1 VLCQGLKY
9 GVYCEIIAILIF
21 KPMDFNEILNSKQS
35 RIKTA
40 TFIMVVSV
48 LISRVLGLL
57 RDRFLAGYFGASID
71 LDIYFTAFRIPDLV
85 YSIIFAGGITVSF
98 LPIFSEYF
106 KKDKEEAWKV
116 VNYVLNIFFV
126 SYFVFLI
133 LFIIF
138 TPQLISYLAPGFDV
152 SAQATTVDLTRL
164 VFMSV
169 LFFGMSSVMTA
180 LLNYFNNFLAYSIAP
195 ILYNLGIIFGII
207 FLSPYFGIFGAGIG
221 VVLGSLL
228 YFLVQI
234 PGAVS
239 NGFRYRP
246 IISFNH
252 KAIKDFFNMVGPRI
266 ISSSS
271 VQFGMAVVT
280 LIASGIGTG
289 AIAVFNLSNNLRYLP
304 VGVIGIPFAT
314 AVFPALS
321 KLWVDENRKEFLNKF
336 RSVFNSVLYFS
347 FPVGVLIFLLREQ
360 IVRIIFQTGS
370 FGSEAVSITA
380 ACLGLY
386 FLSTVAQCLG
396 PIILR
401 GFFSL
406 KDSKTPT
413 IIALFFVVFN
423 SIACYL
429 SVFYANYFV
438 NISQMIFGISDLSQV
453 KVLGLVFAFNLSLFI
468 EFILLLL
475 LFYRKVGDFGI
486 KVISI
491 YLVKI
496 VLATIA
502 MSIGIMFVLRFWPS
516 SLSFIYDLAW
526 FCFACFVAVIVYIV
540 FSYILRIEEVKKMF
554 RK

>member
-1 VLCQGLKY
+1 
-9 GVYCEIIAILIF
+9 
-21 KPMDFNEILNSKQS
+21 MDFNEILNSKQS
-35 RIKTA
+35 GIKTA
-40 TFIMVVSV
+40 TFIMVFSV

-57 RDRFLAGYFGASID
+57 RDRFLAGYFGASVD

-106 KKDKEEAWKV
+106 KKDKQEAWKV
-116 VNYVLNIFFV
+116 VNYVLNIFFIL
-126 SYFVFLI
+126 YFVFLL
-133 LFIIF
+133 LFIVF
-138 TPQLISYLAPGFDV
+138 TPQLISYLAPGF
-152 SAQATTVDLTRL
+152 SAYAQATTVDLTRL

-169 LFFGMSSVMTA
+169 LFFGMSSVMAA
-180 LLNYFNNFLAYSIAP
+180 LLNYFNNFFAYSLAP

-207 FLSPYFGIFGAGIG
+207 FLSPYFGIFGAGLG

-228 YFLVQI
+228 YLLVQI
-234 PGAVS
+234 PGAIS
-239 NGFRYRP
+239 NGFRYKP

-271 VQFGMAVVT
+271 VQFGMAIVT

-289 AIAVFNLSNNLRYLP
+289 AIAIFNLSNNLRYLP
-304 VGVIGIPFAT
+304 IGVIGIPFAT

-321 KLWVDENRKEFLNKF
+321 KLWVEENKKEFLNKF
-336 RSVFNSVLYFS
+336 RSVFMSVLYFS

-370 FGSEAVSITA
+370 FGYEAVNITA

-396 PIILR
+396 PILLR

-423 SIACYL
+423 SLACYFF
-429 SVFYANYFV
+429 VVYANYFI
-438 NISQMIFGISDLSQV
+438 NISQMFFGIVDLSQV
-453 KVLGLVFAFNLSLFI
+453 KVLGLVLAFNMSLLV

-486 KVISI
+486 KEIFISFA
-491 YLVKI
+491 KI
-496 VLATIA
+496 VLATIT
-502 MSIGIMFVLRFWPS
+502 MSIGIVFVLSVWPS
-516 SLSFIYDLAW
+516 SLSFIYDLLW
-526 FCFACFVAVIVYIV
+526 FCIACLVAIIVYIV
-540 FSYILRIEEVKKMF
+540 FSYVLGIEEVKKLF
-554 RK
+554 KR